1 MDGREKKAGESRSR
15 AAKKKLTLGEALDRL
30 ERIVESLESEELELE
45 QALGLF
51 DEGMELIRS
60 AEHEL
65 IESEGRLKQ
74 VLVDRR
80 GRQREVDVDLEKGE

>member
-1 MDGREKKAGESRSR
+1 M
-15 AAKKKLTLGEALDRL
+15 KKKLSLGEALDRL
-30 ERIVESLESEELELE
+30 EQIVVSLENEELELE

-51 DEGMELIRS
+51 EEGMELIRS
-60 AEHEL
+60 AEREL

-80 GRQREVDVDLEKGE
+80 GRQRHADVDLGKDE

>member
-1 MDGREKKAGESRSR
+1 M
-15 AAKKKLTLGEALDRL
+15 KKKLSLGEALDRL
-30 ERIVESLESEELELE
+30 EQIVGSLEREELELE

-60 AEHEL
+60 AEREL

-80 GRQREVDVDLEKGE
+80 GRQRHVDVDLGKDE